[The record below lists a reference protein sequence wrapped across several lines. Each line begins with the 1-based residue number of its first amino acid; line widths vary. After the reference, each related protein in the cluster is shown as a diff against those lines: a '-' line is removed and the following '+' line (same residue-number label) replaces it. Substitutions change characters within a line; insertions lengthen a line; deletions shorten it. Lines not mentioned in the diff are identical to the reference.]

1 MRDLVLL
8 FSLFLIIPM
17 MFRNTFAAFLFWGWA
32 NVIVINY
39 YLYGFMQSFRLNFT
53 VALLTLIL
61 VYFNKEKLISNVK
74 GGPTLTILIVFVIQS
89 VISAIFAY
97 SPNPLNFDYL
107 VIFIKAMAFCF
118 LIPLLL
124 TSKTRFFY
132 FILVIATGLSFHG
145 LLDGLKFLVTGGG
158 HIIRGLGISMMSD
171 NNHLAVA
178 LAMCLPLLLFIAKYI
193 NSKILSLG
201 YWATFFMVTFSV
213 VATRSRGAFI
223 TLAALGLWLILTS
236 RNKLT
241 ILIVIII
248 ASVSIVN
255 IAPDDWFGRMKTIEN
270 ASEDSSFMGR
280 IIAWKISSAIALS
293 NPLLGGGF
301 HSIEAQSVWDD
312 FKEDQGLLFFL
323 ETPPARPQPQ
333 SAHSVYFE
341 VLGDHGILGLAL
353 FLGIIFSS
361 FKNWSE
367 ISKVTKDRQDLLWAR
382 DMATSLGLSI
392 IVYSIGGAAVSL
404 AYFEPYYIVV
414 LTLFSLRAFLE
425 HEERLR
431 LKLAS
436 ATTD

>member
-1 MRDLVLL
+1 
-8 FSLFLIIPM
+8 
-17 MFRNTFAAFLFWGWA
+17 
-32 NVIVINY
+32 
-39 YLYGFMQSFRLNFT
+39 
-53 VALLTLIL
+53 
-61 VYFNKEKLISNVK
+61 
-74 GGPTLTILIVFVIQS
+74 
-89 VISAIFAY
+89 
-97 SPNPLNFDYL
+97 
-107 VIFIKAMAFCF
+107 
-118 LIPLLL
+118 
-124 TSKTRFFY
+124 
-132 FILVIATGLSFHG
+132 
-145 LLDGLKFLVTGGG
+145 
-158 HIIRGLGISMMSD
+158 
-171 NNHLAVA
+171 
-178 LAMCLPLLLFIAKYI
+178 
-193 NSKILSLG
+193 
-201 YWATFFMVTFSV
+201 
-213 VATRSRGAFI
+213 
-223 TLAALGLWLILTS
+223 LAALGLWLILTS

-270 ASEDSSFMGR
+270 ATEDSSFMGR